1 MRKLTRT
8 GGCGGSSWTGGLS
21 TPGWRDS
28 ISNGENSQGRVYF
41 VKLLPVHLW
50 AGILGLGLPWS
61 RSLINT
67 EINGRSLKVLPVI
80 PMLLHV
86 MHLFG
91 FYLNEF
97 SPRYKIIESKSW
109 EHPGFYHFFNLC
121 NCLLNRNILSP
132 QIPKMSSPP
141 HPNPALPP

>member
-1 MRKLTRT
+1 MYTVRKLTRT
-8 GGCGGSSWTGGLS
+8 GRRGGSSWTGGLS

-28 ISNGENSQGRVYF
+28 ISNGENSQGWVCF

-50 AGILGLGLPWS
+50 AGILGPRLPWS

-67 EINGRSLKVLPVI
+67 EINGCSLKVLPVI

-97 SPRYKIIESKSW
+97 SPRNKIIESKSW
-109 EHPGFYHFFNLC
+109 EHPGFYYFFNPC
-121 NCLLNRNILSP
+121 DGLLNITSC
-132 QIPKMSSPP
+132 
-141 HPNPALPP
+141 LPRFQR